1 MLDTVVLVLLTG
13 SASAFP
19 YPTECGHTHF
29 RLNVVT
35 LILDYHY
42 SYHCDHHL
50 SINLIMSFIILLI
63 VIILLRHKL
72 Y

>member
-1 MLDTVVLVLLTG
+1 MLDIVLLVLLTG

-19 YPTECGHTHF
+19 YPTECGRAHF

-42 SYHCDHHL
+42 SCHCDHHPL
-50 SINLIMSFIILLI
+50 DQPHHEFYHPPHRDNPSQA
-63 VIILLRHKL
+63 
-72 Y
+72 